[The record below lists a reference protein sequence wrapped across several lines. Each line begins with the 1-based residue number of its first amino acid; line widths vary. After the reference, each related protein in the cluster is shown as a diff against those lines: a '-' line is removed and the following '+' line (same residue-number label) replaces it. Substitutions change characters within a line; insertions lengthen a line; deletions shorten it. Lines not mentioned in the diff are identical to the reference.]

1 MWAWVKADPSALR
14 YIAFSSDA
22 KDMAENMYRAW
33 WAWLVCVF
41 VTVAVSYATKPKTDA
56 QLAGLVYGATEVP
69 SEQHLPLLHRP
80 AFWATVVAVVL
91 VILNIIF
98 W

>member
-1 MWAWVKADPSALR
+1 MWAWVKADPSALK
-14 YIAFSSDA
+14 YIALSANA

-33 WAWLVCVF
+33 WAWLVCIF
-41 VTVAVSYATKPKTDA
+41 VTVAVSYVTKPKPEA
-56 QLAGLVYGATEVP
+56 ELRGLVYGATEVP
-69 SEQHLPLLHRP
+69 SEQHLPLIHRP
-80 AFWATVVAVVL
+80 AFWATLVAVIL